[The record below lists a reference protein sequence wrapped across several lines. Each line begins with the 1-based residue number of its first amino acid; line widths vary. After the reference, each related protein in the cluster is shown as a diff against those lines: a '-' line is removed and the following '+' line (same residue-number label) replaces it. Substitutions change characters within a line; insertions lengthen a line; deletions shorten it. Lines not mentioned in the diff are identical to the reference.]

1 MSLRAREIRSRPVG
15 HKTAGRT
22 FQKWFTAAA
31 LGVAVATTSAFTL
44 LAPRSAIADE
54 EKSFMDALRKMHDA
68 AKPFRDRGTARVRIT
83 VSKSQLQF
91 SSIAFVSSDHTV
103 SIKVVSYE
111 ISNLREKRNE
121 WAVKINVDGQEKVVD
136 ITAWVNSNA
145 PWTMNFDFLLN
156 ETRLADG
163 TKKFSV
169 YVVPLKLPYP
179 LFEGFG
185 GYDADAH
192 RINKIMPNHPALLFD
207 IPFKYEIGTAIDV
220 TDPAVQKKV
229 DKLGALAQVQENLG
243 VKDAKKKELDKLDK
257 ETGGKHREEILQY
270 ALNAGFGEAALTAAK
285 ECGIQINQLIKLED
299 IAQREII
306 LQKDVV
312 LQGDNLEVDAETVY
326 NHKLRVKLEQLPRVP
341 LSGVGTALY
350 QTCREYVCHNSV
362 TPKFEVAGKKFGVFI
377 EGVPSPRGGTS
388 DILVS
393 VPGDTKKD
401 QKVPIDNNLIDLDK
415 HEVIGIT

>member
-1 MSLRAREIRSRPVG
+1 MSSDWDMSLRARQLRSEHAG
-15 HKTAGRT
+15 HETAGRT

-31 LGVAVATTSAFTL
+31 LGLAVAGTSAFTL
-44 LAPRSAIADE
+44 LAPRSAIAEE
-54 EKSFMDALRKMHDA
+54 EKRFIDTLRKMHDA

-220 TDPAVQKKV
+220 TDPAVRE
-229 DKLGALAQVQENLG
+229 DFNHFAADAQIQE
-243 VKDAKKKELDKLDK
+243 
-257 ETGGKHREEILQY
+257 IQ
-270 ALNAGFGEAALTAAK
+270 EA
-285 ECGIQINQLIKLED
+285 
-299 IAQREII
+299 
-306 LQKDVV
+306 
-312 LQGDNLEVDAETVY
+312 
-326 NHKLRVKLEQLPRVP
+326 
-341 LSGVGTALY
+341 
-350 QTCREYVCHNSV
+350 
-362 TPKFEVAGKKFGVFI
+362 
-377 EGVPSPRGGTS
+377 
-388 DILVS
+388 
-393 VPGDTKKD
+393 
-401 QKVPIDNNLIDLDK
+401 
-415 HEVIGIT
+415 